1 MDFTE
6 RVNSNIESLDRASM
20 DEAKSRQDSLTKPL
34 GSLGKLED
42 ISIQIAGIKKDARPS
57 IDKKVIIVMAGDHGI
72 SEAGV
77 SAFPKEVTPQMVL
90 NFANGGAGINVLSR
104 HVGAEVRIVDIGVD
118 ADIESEVVINKKIKM
133 GTDNFINGPAMTRDE
148 AISALNVGI
157 DIVTDEVLSGAD
169 LIATGD
175 MGIGNTTA
183 STAILRVLSGLDINE
198 ITGRGTGIDEEGL
211 VRKQELILE
220 AIQMNDPNS
229 GDAIDVLSKL
239 GGLEIAGLAGV
250 TLGAAMNRVPVIID
264 GFISAAAA
272 LVAAKIAPR
281 SVEYMIASHISVEP
295 GHGFIWRELGLDPI
309 LDLNMRLG
317 EGTGAALTMSI
328 VEAACKVLS
337 EMATFAEASV
347 SDKSEKEERVK

>member
-1 MDFTE
+1 VDFTE

-133 GTDNFINGPAMTRDE
+133 GTDNFVNGPAMTRDE

>member
-133 GTDNFINGPAMTRDE
+133 GTDNFVNGPAMTRDE